1 MEFLREVAMSA
12 DYDFID
18 SARRKTAQEKFDRG
32 IQCILKC
39 QIVVNGKLTVW
50 CAQHDEVDY
59 RPRPARSF
67 ELVSLSGAESAGIL
81 HLLMSLDRP
90 GPEVI
95 RAVKSGAEWFKSA
108 QLAGIRQVIVNG
120 DKRIIQDPN
129 APPLWARFYEIE
141 SNRPIFSGRDG
152 VKKYDIAEIESERRN
167 GYAWYGAWGERVA
180 GSYAKWKR
188 NWLASN
194 AAATNTVRLVIV
206 GDSTVCNYPDDQPT
220 RGWGQFIQGFFNESV
235 RVVNLAKSGGSTKTF
250 IDEGLW
256 QKALNERPNFVLI
269 QFGHNDSHG
278 SGRPE
283 PTDADTSFK
292 EYLRRYIDDSRAI
305 GATPLLVTP
314 MCRRTFGPDGKLNDA
329 LRPYANAMKEVA
341 AEKKVGVI
349 DLHSTSGE
357 LFQKLGEAGSAELA
371 NKAGDRTHFNEKGA
385 RAMAELVMKELP
397 TAEPSLRVLLKNR

>member
-1 MEFLREVAMSA
+1 MRLQRRFPNV
-12 DYDFID
+12 D
-18 SARRKTAQEKFDRG
+18 STRRKTAQEKFDRG
-32 IQCILKC
+32 IRCILNC

-283 PTDADTSFK
+283 STDADTSFK

-385 RAMAELVMKELP
+385 RAMAELVMKELR
-397 TAEPSLRVLLKNR
+397 ARFKNQS